1 MCASQTSGT
10 GEVIKR
16 LTVVLGLGRKVKY
29 EINNG
34 QESKTGTGVES
45 EQHMNCSHHVVPAKA
60 GNESP

>member
-16 LTVVLGLGRKVKY
+16 LTAVLGLGRKVKY

-34 QESKTGTGVES
+34 QESKIGTGVEF
-45 EQHMNCSHHVVPAKA
+45 EQCMNGTHHVMPAKA
-60 GNESP
+60 GNES